1 MYNII
6 RTNNAM
12 DNKKLEEKTAG
23 VGFRSSDANK
33 TLAEVI
39 QSRDQRFWETIPVM
53 LANAAEAGEFDYK
66 EVAAYLDETGK
77 NDLKLLVFA
86 SLGLFESLEVKFKW
100 TKGLFSDFPARMVN
114 HYRDQ
119 LKANSE
125 LVIGEVRLL
134 PANLRESF
142 LKRPKQ
148 AARTVKRTAET
159 GEQLDLE
166 IAVSR
171 IFTLRQKELFLKK
184 LRRKKMT
191 KTEKEY
197 FSRVIKKKVQAL
209 ANEDLHKLARKV
221 LE

>member
-1 MYNII
+1 ME
-6 RTNNAM
+6 
-12 DNKKLEEKTAG
+12 KKDLEEKVAG
-23 VGFRSSDANK
+23 FAFRSVDINK
-33 TLAEVI
+33 TLAEVVH
-39 QSRDQRFWETIPVM
+39 SRDQRLWETFPGM
-53 LANAAEAGEFDYK
+53 LANAAEAGEFNYK
-66 EVAAYLDETGK
+66 AAAAYLDDAGQ
-77 NDLKLLVFA
+77 NDLKLLIFA
-86 SLGLFESLEVKFKW
+86 SLGLFEGLGVKFKW
-100 TKGLFSDFPARMVN
+100 TKELFADFPARLVN
-114 HYRDQ
+114 HYRD
-119 LKANSE
+119 LFKGNSE

-134 PANLRESF
+134 PANLRESL

-148 AARTVKRTAET
+148 AAKPVKRTVEAA
-159 GEQLDLE
+159 EQLDLE

-209 ANEDLHKLARKV
+209 ANEDLHSLAKKI